1 MSVILKCIKI
11 GKILSEKVIKK
22 LAQYSLLCIVLHEKE
37 LKVH

>member
-11 GKILSEKVIKK
+11 VKILSEKVIEKP
-22 LAQYSLLCIVLHEKE
+22 AQYSLLCIVLHEKE